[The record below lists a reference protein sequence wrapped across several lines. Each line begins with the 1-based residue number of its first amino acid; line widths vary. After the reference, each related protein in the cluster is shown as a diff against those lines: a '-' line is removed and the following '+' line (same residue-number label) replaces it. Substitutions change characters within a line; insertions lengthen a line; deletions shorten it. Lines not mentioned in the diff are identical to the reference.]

1 MTAAVYRIALERI
14 STGERAKSMVTR
26 QESEDAARAYA
37 EAAIRQSTE
46 PNDLRVATV
55 THLSS
60 TTTIA
65 GIGTATATAEVVRQ
79 YDADFLQWTEQQAAL
94 LRRMAAGEPVN
105 AEPDWLNLAE
115 EIESVGA
122 SEKREVR
129 SRLALI
135 LQHLL
140 KWRYQPDLRS
150 RSWENTLFV
159 QRRDLLALFEDSP
172 SLRPF
177 AASERVLS
185 AAFAN
190 GRQAA
195 ERETGL
201 LNITDV
207 CPWPF
212 EDVISQDFLPD

>member
-1 MTAAVYRIALERI
+1 M
-14 STGERAKSMVTR
+14 S
-26 QESEDAARAYA
+26 
-37 EAAIRQSTE
+37 
-46 PNDLRVATV
+46 DL
-55 THLSS
+55 
-60 TTTIA
+60 
-65 GIGTATATAEVVRQ
+65 

-105 AEPDWLNLAE
+105 TAPDWLNLAE

-150 RSWENTLFV
+150 KSWENTLFV
-159 QRRDLLALFEDSP
+159 QRRDLLALFADSP

-177 AASERVLS
+177 AERVLPS
-185 AAFAN
+185 AFTN

-201 LNITDV
+201 LNITNV

>member
-1 MTAAVYRIALERI
+1 M
-14 STGERAKSMVTR
+14 S
-26 QESEDAARAYA
+26 
-37 EAAIRQSTE
+37 
-46 PNDLRVATV
+46 DL
-55 THLSS
+55 
-60 TTTIA
+60 
-65 GIGTATATAEVVRQ
+65 

-105 AEPDWLNLAE
+105 AVPDWLNLAE

-150 RSWENTLFV
+150 KSWENTLYV

-172 SLRPF
+172 SLRPL

-195 ERETGL
+195 ERETGVL
-201 LNITDV
+201 DITDV

-212 EDVISQDFLPD
+212 EDIISQDLLPD